1 VGEIFDVKVPLSNY
15 NFVKATV
22 QLFGSRGKN
31 PPVAAQDIEDATW
44 EQLLLSLVAF
54 SKNVTVTDQEIQDE
68 ITNMLQAENA
78 GFDWKTDKAA
88 YEGWLKEKVRVPAT
102 VFENQVRHLLQIDK
116 LRNLVRDGMNPEIPE
131 TQARQEFMMDKS
143 KLNLELVKFAEEK
156 EADEFYKKVKGRFRV
171 WEKEKKRNPKIFKRP
186 GFVTLTYL
194 NKLWSIPQDALEK
207 MLEKDKDEI
216 YPPRAMYKGWGIFKI
231 LEKKVADEAGFLQ
244 EKEGYY
250 EKVRNRK
257 KNEGLSEWIRQLKVQ
272 AKIKIYPKE
281 GGKDEK
287 SNLRDAGS

>member
-1 VGEIFDVKVPLSNY
+1 M
-15 NFVKATV
+15 
-22 QLFGSRGKN
+22 
-31 PPVAAQDIEDATW
+31 AAQDIEEATW

-68 ITNMLQAENA
+68 IGKILQAENV

-88 YEGWLKEKVRVPAT
+88 YEGWLKEKIKEPAV
-102 VFENQVRHLLQIDK
+102 VFENQVKHLLQLEK
-116 LRNLVRDGMNPEIPE
+116 LRNIVRDGMNPEIPE
-131 TQARQEFMMDKS
+131 IEARQEFMMNKGM
-143 KLNLELVKFAEEK
+143 LNLELVKFAEEK

-171 WEKEKKRNPKIFKRP
+171 WENEKKKTPKIFKRP
-186 GFVTLTYL
+186 GFVTLVYL

-216 YPPRAMYKGWGIFKI
+216 YPPRPVYKGWGVFKI
-231 LEKKVADEAGFLQ
+231 LEKKAADEALFVQ

-250 EKVRNRK
+250 ERVRNRK
-257 KNEGLSEWIRQLKVQ
+257 KSEGLDEWIKQLKAQ
-272 AKIKIYPKE
+272 ANIKVYKK

-287 SNLRDAGS
+287 DNISSPGS